1 MNFFYILI
9 LFIWEKNLMILI
21 KNLGWEMFYMIIIK
35 LYDKVIVFSVYV

>member
-21 KNLGWEMFYMIIIK
+21 KNLGWEMFYKIIIK
-35 LYDKVIVFSVYV
+35 LYDKVIVFLVYV